1 MTILNRPMFMN
12 RGGLM
17 RHDERTIRNVD
28 DEIYR
33 IAPRTHGTGAGRM
46 DAREEYA
53 RDLREKAYLRSQMNN
68 MAEGGPAMMPP
79 MPMAQPMAQPMP
91 MGQPMLP
98 PEAQVEMTEGAATQ
112 QGEQLGQEYLNEMM
126 TGLDTAE
133 TTEEVIDAIRG
144 NDKTLQ
150 DRYDELANF
159 VGENDASATP
169 ESVLAFVQPTI
180 MMTEQ
185 GAMDS
190 GIGELMQGIAGEV
203 DMETEEGMAAPMGQ
217 GVGELMMAQS
227 VEEVVPQMNQGGYV
241 QNFRLGGEGQA
252 SQFAM
257 LDDLLAN
264 RQQPSTADQFS
275 EMVQS
280 RLPVYQ
286 DLLGNTQDTKNAM
299 QSKLYFDIAQAG
311 LNLASG
317 VDPRTGESMA
327 GRSLGSQFAS
337 AAAPVAASAGAM
349 AGERNALD
357 TRAMAGALQ
366 SAEASE
372 AARIGNARNMES
384 ALMAGRINMAGQ
396 GAGFDQ
402 EAALQEDTQ
411 GFITDERLDTQEFTA
426 QQEAARQRFLTLER
440 KGGEG
445 FIREEGV
452 SNREHE
458 TNLATQRVDL
468 ERDLFSDDTTRRINE
483 ITQKAGI
490 AIDYLG
496 ESTDSQLQ
504 LLDDAQ
510 LAQTLRDGRIN
521 RFELEYIT
529 EKRDAEALLLGIRG
543 KEARM
548 TQRIDFAGRAG
559 IQDAEQINRLE
570 IQKIELEARKQEFD
584 DNLKRLQKNDKSG
597 FDLSDRQLEQVRLT
611 REAMYGGETLGWP
624 IWGAEKDTAFELQRA
639 AQEYGFDYDEEGRAI
654 AAQQTEITNNIA
666 SAQLKLLQQQQS
678 DLNAYRNAG
687 ITNQQMQMMQDL
699 FQDMQTDYSSIFGSS
714 LRGISQGILTD
725 QKTLN
730 DYGTGALT
738 YDKGNVVD
746 QAILDL
752 LQPVSRYDPETG
764 STVNETP
771 RIPAAVQNALYQ
783 RQLNGL
789 PLPDSMSEYGS
800 VANNATGNLSNI
812 TPNNQPTVDPVDY
825 AAITEEVGARAAP
838 LGTINPDDE
847 LSLFPT
853 ELRNFA
859 RNIPGL
865 AEGGD
870 AQSQAAR
877 QAVNDFLNPSRAAQ
891 GVGTQRNPGRIVDE
905 SLNFEG
911 ASGVPSAIKRGVNFA
926 GDQFKDVTGLGGGEP
941 FPEVTQAGE
950 QLVAIANMT
959 QRFIR
964 ESTTGRPF
972 AVEISQ
978 MAEEIA
984 RPGAFTGDQRNM
996 TKLQTMRS
1004 QLQEIED
1011 IALGVVENPGGYNQK
1026 MVLAARQ
1033 DLTQVAPLLDNYNK
1047 LIKSYQIGLGLQD
1060 KPDPSM
1066 FELGAMR

>member
-252 SQFAM
+252 QEFAILKDLMASQA
-257 LDDLLAN
+257 L
-264 RQQPSTADQFS
+264 PSTADQFS
-275 EMVQS
+275 KMVQS

-286 DLLGNTQDTKNAM
+286 DLLGNTEDTKNAM

-396 GAGFDQ
+396 GAASDQ
-402 EAALQEDTQ
+402 QTALQEDTQ
-411 GFITDERLDTQEFTA
+411 GFITDERLDTQDFTA
-426 QQEAARQRFLTLER
+426 EQDAAQRRFLTLER
-440 KGGEG
+440 EGGEG
-445 FIREEGV
+445 FIRGEGV
-452 SNREHE
+452 SRREHE

-496 ESTDSQLQ
+496 ESTDAQLQ

-510 LAQTLRDGRIN
+510 LAEFLRDGRMSGYQ
-521 RFELEYIT
+521 LEYIK

-559 IQDAEQINRLE
+559 IQDSEQIHRLE

-584 DNLKRLQKNDKSG
+584 DNLERLQKNDKSG

-611 REAMYGGETLGWP
+611 REAMYGGETIGWP
-624 IWGAEKDTAFELQRA
+624 IWGAEGDTAFDLQKA
-639 AQEYGFDYDEEGRAI
+639 AQKYGFNFDEEGRAI
-654 AAQQTEITNNIA
+654 AAQQTEITNSIA

-699 FQDMQTDYSSIFGSS
+699 FQEMQTDYSSIFGSS
-714 LRGISQGILTD
+714 LKGISQGILTD

-764 STVNETP
+764 STVTETP

-800 VANNATGNLSNI
+800 VANAAGNLSNI
-812 TPNNQPTVDPVDY
+812 TPNNQPTVNPVDY

-838 LGTINPDDE
+838 LGTMNPEDE

-905 SLNFEG
+905 SLSFESN
-911 ASGVPSAIKRGVNFA
+911 SGIPSAIKRGVNFA
-926 GDQFKDVTGLGGGEP
+926 GDQVKDITGLGVGEP

>member
-12 RGGLM
+12 RGGSM

-53 RDLREKAYLRSQMNN
+53 RDLREKAYLRNQMNN

-79 MPMAQPMAQPMP
+79 MPMGQPMAQPMP

-98 PEAQVEMTEGAATQ
+98 PEAQVEMTEGAASQ

-241 QNFRLGGEGQA
+241 QNFAIGGEGQA
-252 SQFAM
+252 EQYAILKDLMASQA
-257 LDDLLAN
+257 L
-264 RQQPSTADQFS
+264 PSTADQFS
-275 EMVQS
+275 DMVQS

-286 DLLGNTQDTKNAM
+286 DLLGNTEDTKNAM

-402 EAALQEDTQ
+402 QT
-411 GFITDERLDTQEFTA
+411 GERLGTQDFTSE
-426 QQEAARQRFLTLER
+426 QEAARQRFITFER
-440 KGGEG
+440 EGGQA
-445 FIREEGV
+445 FIRGEGV
-452 SNREHE
+452 SRREHE

-468 ERDLFSDDTTRRINE
+468 ERDLFSGDTTRRINE

-510 LAQTLRDGRIN
+510 LAQTLRDGRISS
-521 RFELEYIT
+521 FELEYIK
-529 EKRDAEALLLGIRG
+529 EKRDAEAMLLGIRG
-543 KEARM
+543 KEARI
-548 TQRIDFAGRAG
+548 TQRLDFEGRAG
-559 IQDAEQINRLE
+559 IVESEQINRLE
-570 IQKIELEARKQEFD
+570 LQKRDLEQRQLQFD
-584 DNLKRLQKNDKSG
+584 ANLERLKANDAEGVTLSRLQLDQV
-597 FDLSDRQLEQVRLT
+597 DLA
-611 REAMYGGETLGWP
+611 REAMYGGGDVWLGTNDP
-624 IWGAEKDTAFELQRA
+624 TAFDLQMA
-639 AQEYGFDYDEEGRAI
+639 AQEYGFNFDEDRQAI
-654 AAQQTEITNNIA
+654 AAMQTEFTNNLS
-666 SAQLKLLQQQQS
+666 SAQLKLAQQAQS

-687 ITNQQMQMMQDL
+687 ISNQQMEMMQGL
-699 FQDMQTDYSSIFGSS
+699 FQDMQTDYSSLFGSS
-714 LRGISQGILTD
+714 IRGISQGILTD
-725 QKTLN
+725 QKALN
-730 DYGTGALT
+730 DYGTGTLT
-738 YDKGNVVD
+738 YDQGNLID

-752 LQPVSRYDPETG
+752 LQPVSRYDAETG
-764 STVNETP
+764 TTVTETP

-789 PLPDSMSEYGS
+789 PLPDALPEYGS
-800 VANNATGNLSNI
+800 VANSVSQGNINI
-812 TPNNQPTVDPVDY
+812 SNQPTADPVDY
-825 AAITEEVGARAAP
+825 TAITEEVGARAAP
-838 LGTINPDDE
+838 GGTINPDDE
-847 LSLFPT
+847 LSLLPT
-853 ELRNFA
+853 ELRNLTNKIPPFL
-859 RNIPGL
+859 RPPGL

-870 AQSQAAR
+870 AQFAADKAAR
-877 QAVNDFLNPSRAAQ
+877 QAVDDFLNPSRAAQ
-891 GVGTQRNPGRIVDE
+891 GVGTQRTPGRIVDE
-905 SLNFEG
+905 SLSFE
-911 ASGVPSAIKRGVNFA
+911 SGSGIPSAFKRGVNFA
-926 GDQFKDVTGLGGGEP
+926 GDQIKDVTGLGVGEP

-984 RPGAFTGDQRNM
+984 RPGTFAGDERNM
-996 TKLQTMRS
+996 IKLQTMRT

>member
-1 MTILNRPMFMN
+1 
-12 RGGLM
+12 
-17 RHDERTIRNVD
+17 
-28 DEIYR
+28 
-33 IAPRTHGTGAGRM
+33 
-46 DAREEYA
+46 
-53 RDLREKAYLRSQMNN
+53 
-68 MAEGGPAMMPP
+68 
-79 MPMAQPMAQPMP
+79 
-91 MGQPMLP
+91 
-98 PEAQVEMTEGAATQ
+98 
-112 QGEQLGQEYLNEMM
+112 
-126 TGLDTAE
+126 
-133 TTEEVIDAIRG
+133 
-144 NDKTLQ
+144 
-150 DRYDELANF
+150 
-159 VGENDASATP
+159 
-169 ESVLAFVQPTI
+169 
-180 MMTEQ
+180 
-185 GAMDS
+185 
-190 GIGELMQGIAGEV
+190 
-203 DMETEEGMAAPMGQ
+203 
-217 GVGELMMAQS
+217 
-227 VEEVVPQMNQGGYV
+227 
-241 QNFRLGGEGQA
+241 
-252 SQFAM
+252 
-257 LDDLLAN
+257 
-264 RQQPSTADQFS
+264 
-275 EMVQS
+275 
-280 RLPVYQ
+280 
-286 DLLGNTQDTKNAM
+286 
-299 QSKLYFDIAQAG
+299 
-311 LNLASG
+311 
-317 VDPRTGESMA
+317 
-327 GRSLGSQFAS
+327 
-337 AAAPVAASAGAM
+337 
-349 AGERNALD
+349 
-357 TRAMAGALQ
+357 
-366 SAEASE
+366 
-372 AARIGNARNMES
+372 
-384 ALMAGRINMAGQ
+384 
-396 GAGFDQ
+396 
-402 EAALQEDTQ
+402 
-411 GFITDERLDTQEFTA
+411 
-426 QQEAARQRFLTLER
+426 LTLER
-440 KGGEG
+440 EGGQDFVRG
-445 FIREEGV
+445 EGV

-496 ESTDSQLQ
+496 ESTDAQLQ

-510 LAQTLRDGRIN
+510 LAQSLRDGRIN
-521 RFELEYIT
+521 QYELDYIT
-529 EKRDAEALLLGIRG
+529 QKRDAEAMLIGIRG
-543 KEARM
+543 IE
-548 TQRIDFAGRAG
+548 QRTSQKLDFSGRAG
-559 IQDAEQINRLE
+559 LLE
-570 IQKIELEARKQEFD
+570 KENIHRIELQRVELEARKDEFD
-584 DNLKRLQKNDKSG
+584 RNLQRLQKNDKSG

-611 REAMYGGETLGWP
+611 REAMYGGETIGWP
-624 IWGAEKDTAFELQRA
+624 IWGAEGDTAFDLQKA

-654 AAQQTEITNNIA
+654 AAQQTEITNSIA

-687 ITNQQMQMMQDL
+687 ITNDQMQMMQDL
-699 FQDMQTDYSSIFGSS
+699 FQEMQTDYSSIFGNS
-714 LRGISQGILTD
+714 LKGISQGILTD

-746 QAILDL
+746 QAILQL

-764 STVNETP
+764 STVTETP

-800 VANNATGNLSNI
+800 VANAAGNLSNITPDTSRIVDI

-838 LGTINPDDE
+838 LGTMNPEDE
-847 LSLFPT
+847 LSLVPAGI
-853 ELRNFA
+853 RNFA
-859 RNIPGL
+859 RQIPQPFRPPGL

-926 GDQFKDVTGLGGGEP
+926 GDQFKDITGLGVGEP

-950 QLVAIANMT
+950 QLVAIANQT

-972 AVEISQ
+972 AIEISQ

>member
-1 MTILNRPMFMN
+1 MTTLNRPMFMN

-79 MPMAQPMAQPMP
+79 MPMAQPMP

-372 AARIGNARNMES
+372 AARIGDARSM
-384 ALMAGRINMAGQ
+384 
-396 GAGFDQ
+396 
-402 EAALQEDTQ
+402 EAALLAGGINRVVQEDDQ
-411 GFITDERLDTQEFTA
+411 LYRTDERLDTQDFTA
-426 QQEAARQRFLTLER
+426 EQEAARQRFLTLER

-445 FIREEGV
+445 FIRGEGV
-452 SNREHE
+452 SRREHE

-543 KEARM
+543 KEARI
-548 TQRIDFAGRAG
+548 TQRLDFEGRAG
-559 IQDAEQINRLE
+559 ILDSEQINRLE
-570 IQKIELEARKQEFD
+570 
-584 DNLKRLQKNDKSG
+584 LQKRDLEQRQSQFESNLERLKANDAAG
-597 FDLSDRQLEQVRLT
+597 YTLSSLQLEQVDLA
-611 REAMYGGETLGWP
+611 REAMYGGGDVWFGTNDP
-624 IWGAEKDTAFELQRA
+624 TAFDLQMA
-639 AQEYGFDYDEEGRAI
+639 AQEYGFNFDEERRAI
-654 AAQQTEITNNIA
+654 AGMQTEFTNNIS
-666 SAQLKLLQQQQS
+666 SAQLKLAQQAQS

-687 ITNQQMQMMQDL
+687 ISTQQMQMMQDL
-699 FQDMQTDYSSIFGSS
+699 FQEMQTDYSSIFGSS
-714 LRGISQGILTD
+714 LKGISQGILTD

-746 QAILDL
+746 QAILQL

-764 STVNETP
+764 STVTETP

-800 VANNATGNLSNI
+800 VANNAAGNLSNI

-825 AAITEEVGARAAP
+825 NAITEEVGARAAP
-838 LGTINPDDE
+838 LGTINPEDE
-847 LSLFPT
+847 LSIIPAGI
-853 ELRNFA
+853 RNFA
-859 RNIPGL
+859 RQIPQPFRPPGL

-905 SLNFEG
+905 SLNFEVS
-911 ASGVPSAIKRGVNFA
+911 SGVPSAIKRGVNFA
-926 GDQFKDVTGLGGGEP
+926 GDQVKDITGLGVGEP

-950 QLVAIANMT
+950 QLVAIANQT

-972 AVEISQ
+972 AIEISQ

>member
-12 RGGLM
+12 RGGSM

-53 RDLREKAYLRSQMNN
+53 RDLREKAYLRNQMNN

-79 MPMAQPMAQPMP
+79 MPMGQPMAQPMP

-98 PEAQVEMTEGAATQ
+98 PEAQVELTEGAASQ

-133 TTEEVIDAIRG
+133 STEEVIDAIRG

-252 SQFAM
+252 EQYAILKDLMASQA
-257 LDDLLAN
+257 L
-264 RQQPSTADQFS
+264 PSTADQFS
-275 EMVQS
+275 DMVQS

-286 DLLGNTQDTKNAM
+286 DLLGNTEDTKNAM

-396 GAGFDQ
+396 GADFDFQ
-402 EAALQEDTQ
+402 K
-411 GFITDERLDTQEFTA
+411 DERLGTQAFTA
-426 QQEAARQRFLTLER
+426 EQEAARQRFITFER
-440 KGGEG
+440 EGGQAFVRG
-445 FIREEGV
+445 EGV

-458 TNLATQRVDL
+458 TSLATQRVDL
-468 ERDLFSDDTTRRINE
+468 ERDLFSGDTTRRINE

-490 AIDYLG
+490 AIEYLG

-510 LAQTLRDGRIN
+510 LAQTLRDGRISS
-521 RFELEYIT
+521 FELEYIK
-529 EKRDAEALLLGIRG
+529 EKRDAEAMLLGIRG
-543 KEARM
+543 KEARL
-548 TQRIDFAGRAG
+548 TQRIDFSGRAG
-559 IQDAEQINRLE
+559 IQESEQLYRLELQKRDLEQRQLQFDANLERLKANDAEGVTLS
-570 IQKIELEARKQEFD
+570 
-584 DNLKRLQKNDKSG
+584 RLQLDQV
-597 FDLSDRQLEQVRLT
+597 DLA
-611 REAMYGGETLGWP
+611 REAMYGGGDVWLGTNDP
-624 IWGAEKDTAFELQRA
+624 TAFDLQMA
-639 AQEYGFDYDEEGRAI
+639 AQEYGFNFDEDRQAI
-654 AAQQTEITNNIA
+654 AAMQTEFTNNLS
-666 SAQLKLLQQQQS
+666 SAQLKLAQQAQS

-687 ITNQQMQMMQDL
+687 ISNQQMEMMQGL
-699 FQDMQTDYSSIFGSS
+699 FQDMQTDYSSLFGSS
-714 LRGISQGILTD
+714 IRGISQGILTD
-725 QKTLN
+725 QKALN
-730 DYGTGALT
+730 DYGTGTLT
-738 YDKGNVVD
+738 YDQGNLID

-752 LQPVSRYDPETG
+752 LQPVSRYDAETG
-764 STVNETP
+764 TTVTETP

-789 PLPDSMSEYGS
+789 PLPDALPEYGS
-800 VANNATGNLSNI
+800 VANSVSQGNINI
-812 TPNNQPTVDPVDY
+812 NNQPTADPVDY
-825 AAITEEVGARAAP
+825 TAITEEVGARAAP

-847 LSLFPT
+847 LSLLPT
-853 ELRNFA
+853 ELRNLTNKIPPFL
-859 RNIPGL
+859 RPPGL

-870 AQSQAAR
+870 AQFAADKAAR
-877 QAVNDFLNPSRAAQ
+877 QAVDDFLNPSRAAQ
-891 GVGTQRNPGRIVDE
+891 GVGTQRTPGRIVDE
-905 SLNFEG
+905 SLSFETG
-911 ASGVPSAIKRGVNFA
+911 SGIPSAFKRGVNFA
-926 GDQFKDVTGLGGGEP
+926 GDQIQDVLGIGGGEP